1 MLKKNRN
8 PHCLNSEFTDILFFK
23 QDDVRETELL
33 GEDFVFSFTWML
45 ERGSATV
52 ASASFRVGN
61 EKWRGV
67 RKDGKIFL
75 QSESSVNPQKVKA
88 R

>member
-1 MLKKNRN
+1 M
-8 PHCLNSEFTDILFFK
+8 
-23 QDDVRETELL
+23 
-33 GEDFVFSFTWML
+33 
-45 ERGSATV
+45 

-75 QSESSVNPQKVKA
+75 HLESSVNPEKDKGQV
-88 R
+88 RD

>member
-1 MLKKNRN
+1 M
-8 PHCLNSEFTDILFFK
+8 
-23 QDDVRETELL
+23 DDNKSFYQLIVTITELL
-33 GEDFVFSFTWML
+33 REDFVFSFTWML
-45 ERGSATV
+45 ERGSVTV
-52 ASASFRVGN
+52 ASAYFRVGN

-75 QSESSVNPQKVKA
+75 QLESSVNPQKIKA

>member
-1 MLKKNRN
+1 MR
-8 PHCLNSEFTDILFFK
+8 
-23 QDDVRETELL
+23 
-33 GEDFVFSFTWML
+33 EDFVFSFTWML

-52 ASASFRVGN
+52 ASSSFRVGN

-67 RKDGKIFL
+67 RKDKKIFL
-75 QSESSVNPQKVKA
+75 QLESSVSPQKIKA